1 MKQNTQQEDSKSKF
15 KTMTRNA
22 RNWFART
29 FISPCDETRDNTAT
43 RWIKVLV
50 SSFRKFLD
58 DDCMTKASSIAYTTI
73 VSLIPTLT
81 VVLSI
86 YSLFT
91 KVKNQKEA
99 FFDKISSF
107 LLEHSLDVNIDPVF
121 DAISS
126 LVNNAGKIGII
137 GGVVMIFSATATLR
151 SLERALNHIW
161 RVKKQRP
168 LFLKIVYYWSTL
180 TLGPLFIVA
189 GATIAARI
197 GEYIPVSL
205 LNFIIP
211 FAFIW
216 TMFFFIYMV
225 IPNTRVPFKYA
236 AVGSIFTSAV
246 WVTFILLF
254 IVYIRAFAKGTFA
267 IYGTLVSIPLF
278 LLLVYSSVLIVL
290 YGAEVSFSLMHPDT
304 HRQPAGTGVDEKR
317 IRIYSGIEILMTIYG
332 SFEKGSGPT
341 QFNDLTARTRTGND
355 IVDYFTS
362 LFLNQGLIIKLE
374 DGAFMPAMSSRVVRI
389 SRVIEMTHSLNYTI
403 PAGGK
408 KTGAK
413 KILTGL
419 FAKLQR
425 SNNALIGSLTLY
437 ELMNAA

>member
-1 MKQNTQQEDSKSKF
+1 MVQNTQQENRKSKF
-15 KTMTRNA
+15 KRMTRNA

-29 FISPCDETRDNTAT
+29 FISPRDETRDNTVT
-43 RWIKVLV
+43 GWIKVLV
-50 SSFRKFLD
+50 SSFKKFLD

-81 VVLSI
+81 VALSI
-86 YSLFT
+86 YSIFS

-107 LLEHSLDVNIDPVF
+107 LLEHSLNVNIDPVF
-121 DAISS
+121 DAINS
-126 LVNNAGKIGII
+126 LINNAGKIGII
-137 GGVVMIFSATATLR
+137 GGIVMIFSATATLR
-151 SLERALNHIW
+151 SLEHALNHIW
-161 RVKKQRP
+161 RVKRQRP
-168 LFLKIVYYWSTL
+168 FFLKIVYYWSTL
-180 TLGPLFIVA
+180 TLGPLFIFA

-205 LNFIIP
+205 LNFLIP

-290 YGAEVSFSLMHPDT
+290 FGAEVSFSLMYPDT
-304 HRQPAGTGVDEKR
+304 RRHPAGADEKS
-317 IRIYSGIEILMTIYG
+317 IPVYTGIEILMALYG
-332 SFEKGSGPT
+332 SFEEGIGPT

-362 LFLNQGLIIKLE
+362 LFLTRGLIIKLE
-374 DGAFMPAMSSRVVRI
+374 DGAFIPAMSSRVVRI
-389 SRVIEMTHSLNYTI
+389 SRVIEMIHSFNYTI

-425 SNNALIGSLTLY
+425 SNDAVIGSLTLY